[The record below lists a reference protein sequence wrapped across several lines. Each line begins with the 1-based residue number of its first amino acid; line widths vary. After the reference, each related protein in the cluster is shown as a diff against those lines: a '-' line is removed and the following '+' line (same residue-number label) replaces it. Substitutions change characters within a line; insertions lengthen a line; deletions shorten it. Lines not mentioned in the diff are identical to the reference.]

1 MIISGTVVCNTVLLL
16 AFLGQFIN
24 DLTEHAAACG
34 SCFEFS
40 GEICQYGLAS
50 ALVSKCTKYNT
61 ILQCYTTKTVMCDG
75 TSHYSTNVQAA
86 LGQISTGGGSS
97 HLKEQLAAI
106 QTDSALNLCRLLAKK
121 RDIVVIRSH
130 NIISCFCNFLVIAIK
145 CSYHMY

>member
-1 MIISGTVVCNTVLLL
+1 MVGNRVLPL
-16 AFLGQFIN
+16 ALLGQYIN

-86 LGQISTGGGSS
+86 LGQISTGGGSN
-97 HLKEQLAAI
+97 HLKEQ
-106 QTDSALNLCRLLAKK
+106 
-121 RDIVVIRSH
+121 
-130 NIISCFCNFLVIAIK
+130 IAGM
-145 CSYHMY
+145 CSMTW